1 MKSSQRLKTQ
11 ADLHMLVLVWIM
23 ASAITVRKKS
33 IASARIKFQEKKR

>member
-1 MKSSQRLKTQ
+1 MKSSQRLKTP

-33 IASARIKFQEKKR
+33 IATIAVRPWRPR